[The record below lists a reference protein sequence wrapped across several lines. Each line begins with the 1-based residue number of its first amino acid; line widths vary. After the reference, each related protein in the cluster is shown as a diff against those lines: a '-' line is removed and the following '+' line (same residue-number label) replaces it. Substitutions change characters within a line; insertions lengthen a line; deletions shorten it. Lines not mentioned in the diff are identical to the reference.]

1 MPGSPRHNP
10 HRAWP
15 PTTRPPPPGAP
26 DPTPTIKSDRPAKT
40 INPLPNPPHH
50 NPPAPQLADNNHNW
64 YLEAMASPDWP
75 LTSHAALSYTLGV
88 RVIRTFGPRWSLITG
103 LQYSRI
109 NLKYQL
115 DSLSFVFPHHYDNI
129 DLPLLAGYHLTV
141 AHPERLDPTINAGVI
156 FNLYTK
162 YASQAG
168 VNTSRLNIGTS
179 LYLGLN
185 LAQALTDR
193 LSLFEEPYI
202 RYQLSN
208 KVLNYSSLPPQRISV
223 AGVFLG
229 IRYEFKK
236 SSRMDCPPTQ
246 K

>member
-1 MPGSPRHNP
+1 
-10 HRAWP
+10 
-15 PTTRPPPPGAP
+15 
-26 DPTPTIKSDRPAKT
+26 
-40 INPLPNPPHH
+40 
-50 NPPAPQLADNNHNW
+50 
-64 YLEAMASPDWP
+64 MASPDWP
-75 LTSHAALSYTLGV
+75 LTPHAALSYTLGI

-109 NLKYQL
+109 NLKYQS
-115 DSLSFVFPHHYDNI
+115 DSLSGILPHHYNNI

-141 AHPERLDPTINAGVI
+141 AHPERLDPTINAGIVL
-156 FNLYTK
+156 NLYSS
-162 YASQAG
+162 YVGQAG
-168 VNTSRLNIGTS
+168 FYTSRGNIGLS

-193 LSLFEEPYI
+193 LSLFEEPYV

-208 KVLNYSSLPPQRISV
+208 MVANPYLPPQRISV

-236 SSRMDCPPTQ
+236 STRLDCPPIQ